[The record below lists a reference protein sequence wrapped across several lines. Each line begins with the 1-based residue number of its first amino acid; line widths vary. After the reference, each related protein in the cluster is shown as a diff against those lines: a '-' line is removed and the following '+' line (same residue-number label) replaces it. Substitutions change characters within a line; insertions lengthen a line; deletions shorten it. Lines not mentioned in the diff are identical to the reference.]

1 MTYKQWC
8 ELRNVLT
15 ELNDVVESKVCDVK
29 VSEAFDDVWDLVDE
43 IDTTQE
49 DRWNFTRT
57 ITNTRRYPL
66 HILQRLKTGMILK
79 RSG

>member
-1 MTYKQWC
+1 MVEVIYMRQDSKIKLGGSMTYKQWC

-29 VSEAFDDVWDLVDE
+29 VSEAFDDVWNLVDE

-49 DRWNFTRT
+49 
-57 ITNTRRYPL
+57 I
-66 HILQRLKTGMILK
+66 K
-79 RSG
+79 

>member
-29 VSEAFDDVWDLVDE
+29 VSEAFDNVWDLVDE

-49 DRWNFTRT
+49 IIWE
-57 ITNTRRYPL
+57 
-66 HILQRLKTGMILK
+66 
-79 RSG
+79 